1 MAKKQKSKT
10 RLDKYYYLAKD
21 HGFRSRATFKLIQ
34 LNKKYNF
41 FSNANVCVDLCAAP
55 GGWLQAAS
63 KFMPISS
70 VKIGIDLD
78 PIKPIPGCTT
88 FVSDITTQDCRNKL
102 EKELKNLK
110 ADVFLNDGAPNVGG
124 NWNFDAYTQSEL
136 VLHALKL
143 ASEFLKPGGTFV
155 TKVFRS
161 SDYSSLIY
169 VMNQLFKKVE
179 ATKPLASRQ
188 VSAEIFVVCRGFKNA
203 DIDSKFLDPKYALKQ
218 LDADE
223 DTKASNIK
231 SIKALLETSTNRHRS
246 GYYGD
251 LYKSSELS
259 DFIET
264 INPYQFFYENTK
276 ITINSERSKEYM
288 NSTKPPKDFDNIISD
303 LKVLGKTELKTLL
316 LWREKIRTKSQ
327 KLLKQIKNKAN
338 EEKDNE
344 KDKETSSEVKNTHEY
359 KKEKFDAIDLELD
372 KLEKARKKKLKS
384 KERKREQ
391 VELKQ
396 KISFLKDNNNFFI
409 NESNDFDPN
418 VFKYLKD
425 NNINIEDVAYNNEE
439 SEEEEEEIEEEN
451 ESFIDDEDY
460 YNKMNNN
467 IENQI
472 KLQQENKDILDMK
485 RNQKKKNKKEKREF
499 GKIEE
504 EVSDLDDNDIVKEKE
519 DSENEGEDES
529 EEEKTKTKTKTKK
542 ETDSD
547 SELSN
552 FSENYSDHYLDDEES
567 SEQNNEHNEEED
579 KVMNKKDKSNDVKV
593 NKKNENV
600 KLKDKKNTFLNPL
613 SKMKFLHEEQNSKND
628 NFQDSKF
635 NKEEENE
642 SSDTDNENMN
652 KKMLSKKRKNP
663 KDNKKEKKDIED
675 NEIEFVPRKNEFE
688 DNLDLDEI
696 AEIRAIAKK
705 MLRKKDRINI
715 IENTYNRYSFKDFDN
730 APDWFKE
737 DEVRHNKK
745 TLPVTK
751 EEVEAEKEYLREINS
766 RTPKKIL
773 EAKNRK
779 KKKMLK
785 AMDKLKKKAQ
795 TIVNQDDMGEVS
807 KIREIEKLYKKEMI
821 KNQPK
826 KKYVIARANQKVAGK
841 NSKSLKFVD
850 KRLKKDKRSLK
861 RAERRNK
868 GSKQEKMKK
877 INHMKKQKKV
887 VKFRKR

>member
-124 NWNFDAYTQSEL
+124 NWNYDAYTQSEL

-161 SDYSSLIY
+161 SDYSSLIF

-203 DIDSKFLDPKYALKQ
+203 DIDSKFLDPKFALKQ

-251 LYKSSELS
+251 LYKSNELS

-264 INPYQFFYENTK
+264 MNPYQFFYENTK
-276 ITINSERSKEYM
+276 ITIKTDRSKEYM
-288 NSTKPPKDFDNIISD
+288 ASAKPPKDYENLIND

-316 LWREKIRTKSQ
+316 LWREKIRSKSQ
-327 KLLKQIKNKAN
+327 KLLKQLKNKSI
-338 EEKDNE
+338 DD
-344 KDKETSSEVKNTHEY
+344 KDKDKDKDSSVVANTEEY
-359 KKEKFDAIDLELD
+359 KKEKFDAIDFELA
-372 KLEKARKKKLKS
+372 KLEKARKRKLKS
-384 KERKREQ
+384 KEKKREQ

-396 KISFLKDNNNFFI
+396 KISFLKDNSDFFV
-409 NESNDFDPN
+409 NESNDFDPSI
-418 VFKYLKD
+418 FKYLKD
-425 NNINIEDVAYNNEE
+425 NNIKLEDVQINNEE
-439 SEEEEEEIEEEN
+439 SEEEEEEAEEED

-460 YNKMNNN
+460 YDKMNSN

-472 KLQQENKDILDMK
+472 KQQQENKDVLDMK
-485 RNQKKKNKKEKREF
+485 RNQKKKKKKQV
-499 GKIEE
+499 KSSTNIEE
-504 EVSDLDDNDIVKEKE
+504 DVSDLDDNEIVNEK
-519 DSENEGEDES
+519 DVSES
-529 EEEKTKTKTKTKK
+529 EEEGDNEEGERLKK
-542 ETDSD
+542 KANESD
-547 SELSN
+547 SELEE
-552 FSENYSDHYLDDEES
+552 FSDEFSDHYLDEEDNEENNKTDENDKKLSLKENKGVKIK
-567 SEQNNEHNEEED
+567 NNE
-579 KVMNKKDKSNDVKV
+579 KVKINPAK
-593 NKKNENV
+593 
-600 KLKDKKNTFLNPL
+600 KDKKNTFNNPL
-613 SKMKFLHEEQNSKND
+613 SKIKFLNEDKDKDANESK
-628 NFQDSKF
+628 KVH
-635 NKEEENE
+635 EEENE
-642 SSDTDNENMN
+642 SSDTDNEDSN
-652 KKMLSKKRKNP
+652 KKMLSKKRKNQNNSN
-663 KDNKKEKKDIED
+663 NKMKKDIEEND
-675 NEIEFVPRKNEFE
+675 IEYVPRPNEFE

-705 MLRKKDRINI
+705 MLRKKDRIDI
-715 IENTYNRYSFKDFDN
+715 IENTYNRYSFKDVDD
-730 APDWFKE
+730 APEWFKE
-737 DEVRHNKK
+737 DELKHNKK

-751 EEVEAEKEYLREINS
+751 EEIAAEKEYLREINS

-785 AMDKLKKKAQ
+785 QMDKLKQKAQ
-795 TIVNQDDMGEVS
+795 VIVNQDDMGEVS

-841 NSKSLKFVD
+841 NSKNLKFVD